1 MNARLVVV
9 TGTDTGVGKTVVA
22 AGLARALVR
31 AHKRTLAIKLV
42 ESGCDGVT
50 TEDGELLAAA
60 TGQEQPRRALVRC
73 RAPLAPALAAEREGV
88 RIDVDALVRTV
99 RDLAAPM
106 DFVIIE
112 GAGGLLAPLSWDRDI
127 THVAT
132 ALEAGVLVAGSD
144 RLGVVNH
151 ALLTLNGCI
160 AGWNVPLGVVLGAPA
175 SPDES
180 TGTNVAALS
189 RMLAHHRLQD
199 RVIAIP
205 RVQGCDQA
213 ADHLGPVLGWLGVS

>member
-1 MNARLVVV
+1 MSARFVVV
-9 TGTDTGVGKTVVA
+9 SGTDTGVGKTVVA
-22 AGLARALVR
+22 AGLARALIR

-42 ESGCDGVT
+42 ESGCDGVA
-50 TEDGELLAAA
+50 TEDGALLAEA
-60 TGQEQPRRALVRC
+60 TGQEQPRRALVRF
-73 RAPLAPALAAEREGV
+73 RAPLAPALAAELEGV
-88 RIDVDALVRTV
+88 PIDVDALARAVRE
-99 RDLAAPM
+99 LGAAV

-132 ALEAGVLVAGSD
+132 ALEATVLVVGSD

-151 ALLTLNGCI
+151 SLLTLNGCI

-175 SPDES
+175 TPDAS

-189 RMLAHHRLQD
+189 RMLVHHRLQD

-205 RVQGCDQA
+205 RVDGCDQA
-213 ADHLGPVLGWLGVS
+213 ADHLGPVLGWLGVA